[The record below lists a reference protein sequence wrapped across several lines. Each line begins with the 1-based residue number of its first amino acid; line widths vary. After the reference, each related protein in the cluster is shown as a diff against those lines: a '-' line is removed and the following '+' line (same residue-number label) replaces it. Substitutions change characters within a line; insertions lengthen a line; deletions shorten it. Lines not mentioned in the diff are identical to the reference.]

1 MEAQERKEEDTP
13 RPSSYD
19 FIVKTRD
26 IDTAKAVITA
36 WINMKM
42 KKKAEEDNRE
52 ARTFEVSLT
61 AAQPFSLSAII
72 PYAFCVAYK
81 ETETITIKP

>member
-1 MEAQERKEEDTP
+1 
-13 RPSSYD
+13 
-19 FIVKTRD
+19 
-26 IDTAKAVITA
+26 
-36 WINMKM
+36 M